1 MFVVVV
7 VVVVDRCLVNSCYCC
22 LDVPIVVVEVVGSYS
37 DNCSDGAGLKKK
49 DKIYF
54 KYLSIWSRV
63 KEKHNKNLVKYILQI
78 LI

>member
-1 MFVVVV
+1 MKMFVVV

-49 DKIYF
+49 I
-54 KYLSIWSRV
+54 R
-63 KEKHNKNLVKYILQI
+63 
-78 LI
+78 